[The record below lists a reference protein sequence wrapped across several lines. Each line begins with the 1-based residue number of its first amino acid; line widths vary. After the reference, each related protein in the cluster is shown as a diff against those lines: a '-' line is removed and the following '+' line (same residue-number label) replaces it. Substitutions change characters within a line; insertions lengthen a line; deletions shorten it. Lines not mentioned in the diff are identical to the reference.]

1 MSTID
6 VTKLVRDVQESTMQ
20 QAFYL
25 QSKAFFEKNNEHIN
39 EIARLK
45 AEVERLTDCQS
56 EADRL
61 KAEVE
66 AHEKRWAESED
77 LISHYKQ
84 QRDEAYND
92 CQCHRLKAEV
102 ERLDTLCKQLMA
114 QHSDISCENIMLR
127 KAGDA
132 MAGSHI
138 TLIQVYLKDSSDEW
152 HQELHNRW
160 NAAKEGKG
168 QP

>member
-1 MSTID
+1 MAD
-6 VTKLVRDVQESTMQ
+6 HPQDDFVRLSAYKALD
-20 QAFYL
+20 L
-25 QSKAFFEKNNEHIN
+25 QM
-39 EIARLK
+39 
-45 AEVERLTDCQS
+45 AELMVEN
-56 EADRL
+56 ARL

-102 ERLDTLCKQLMA
+102 EL
-114 QHSDISCENIMLR
+114 LR

-132 MAGSHI
+132 MAVMVGHI
-138 TLIQVYLKDSSDEW
+138 EITGDAHRMMLELSKD
-152 HQELHNRW
+152 W
-160 NAAKEGKG
+160 NAAKEGK
-168 QP
+168 QS